1 MTVLLK
7 WWLGLPV
14 LSGADSPE
22 CPSCGEALDS
32 FGDHLLCCRKGG
44 FYQRH
49 SAIVGLLWHLCR
61 AQGLPVSLEVAVS
74 DSLRPADLLISHW
87 KGSAPL
93 AVDVTVVHPLT
104 AAVPFHAV
112 KTGTEAP
119 ERVEQM
125 KVAKYAD
132 TCEKCN
138 TGFTPFALS
147 TFGRLGPESQVL
159 FQDLTRY
166 LKWDGQEMAT
176 GDPVWGPRPAA
187 AVGAEARACC
197 CVGQT
202 WLSPDFPGHRALTH
216 RGAGEGVCS
225 SP

>member
-1 MTVLLK
+1 MI
-7 WWLGLPV
+7 
-14 LSGADSPE
+14 
-22 CPSCGEALDS
+22 PSATTSCR
-32 FGDHLLCCRKGG
+32 CRKGG

-112 KTGTEAP
+112 KTGTEAL

-202 WLSPDFPGHRALTH
+202 WLSPDFPRPPSPHTP
-216 RGAGEGVCS
+216 RGWRRS
-225 SP
+225 M